1 MKINSIPNYNLYK
14 KNSSLHQ
21 KHNPPA
27 FSAKVYYELHNYPT
41 DGNEYHSAGMPQ
53 IEQLLAN
60 EMPNI
65 KIETD
70 SFVKKAFTS
79 NDEVNK
85 FGGYPGQN
93 LRISYIDGL
102 KAREDILEEQKKCQ
116 TLPTPIL
123 DAYKN
128 YDQNLVDRI
137 GSGYVE
143 IAMGYYPDRES
154 EYDFADRCA
163 AKIREVV
170 KILPE
175 LLLTKKIDIAENDD
189 KSDSFYKTIR
199 KDSKLNDRTTFGDI
213 SKDIIRDHWFKV
225 KYQQYI
231 PVSGKTNIPVG

>member
-1 MKINSIPNYNLYK
+1 MRINSIPNYNLYNKNIFAPK
-14 KNSSLHQ
+14 KSN
-21 KHNPPA
+21 PA
-27 FSAKVYYELHNYPT
+27 FSAKVYYEPHDYPIE
-41 DGNEYHSAGMPQ
+41 GGEYHSAGMPQ
-53 IEQLLAN
+53 IEGMLAN

-70 SFVKKAFTS
+70 PFVKTVFS
-79 NDEVNK
+79 SDEEVK
-85 FGGYPGQN
+85 RFGGYPGQK
-93 LRISYIDGL
+93 LMISYIDGL
-102 KAREDILEEQKKCQ
+102 RAREDILEDQKKCQ

-123 DAYKN
+123 EAYKN

-137 GSGYVE
+137 GSGFVE
-143 IAMGYYPDRES
+143 IDMGYYPDRES
-154 EYDFADRCA
+154 VYDYADRCV

-175 LLLTKKIDIAENDD
+175 LLLTRKIDIAENDD

-199 KDSKLNDRTTFGDI
+199 KDSKFNDSLSFESI
-213 SKDIIRDHWFKV
+213 SQDVLRNHWFKV